1 MALPAVA
8 ALNFA
13 GSMILFYYTPW
24 FELALR
30 THVGHVFMMVHFL
43 LAGYLFASVL
53 VGVDPG
59 PKRPPYPLR
68 IMLLIATMAFHAFFG
83 IAIISSQSLFVAD
96 WFGLMGRPWG
106 GTALEDQVVGGS
118 ITWVYGEIPTL
129 FLAIIIVMCWSNIV
143 ARAARS
149 YDRGAAHDHD
159 ATKQ

>member
-68 IMLLIATMAFHAFFG
+68 ILLLIATVAFHAFSG
-83 IAIISSQSLFVAD
+83 IAIVSSQWLFVAD
-96 WFGLMGRPWG
+96 RLGRLRRTRG
-106 GTALEDQVVGGS
+106 G
-118 ITWVYGEIPTL
+118 
-129 FLAIIIVMCWSNIV
+129 
-143 ARAARS
+143 
-149 YDRGAAHDHD
+149 
-159 ATKQ
+159 